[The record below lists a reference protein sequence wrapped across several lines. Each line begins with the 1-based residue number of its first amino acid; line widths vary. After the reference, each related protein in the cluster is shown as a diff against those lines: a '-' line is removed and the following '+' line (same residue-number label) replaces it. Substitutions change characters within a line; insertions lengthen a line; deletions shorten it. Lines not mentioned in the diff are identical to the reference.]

1 MALANRVREASTAE
15 GRVVE
20 EVASKTPA
28 PVGKHFNE
36 LLSWATLRRDMVI
49 EAARWKDVKSI
60 HS

>member
-1 MALANRVREASTAE
+1 
-15 GRVVE
+15 VE
-20 EVASKTPA
+20 EVASKTLLRS
-28 PVGKHFNE
+28 GKHFNE